1 MGHSKL
7 TFTLER
13 PDQAEVIALIDAL
26 DAWQMVLYP
35 PESHHGVGLDVLL
48 QPNVLF
54 AVARDA
60 SGGAVGCGAVVLHE
74 GYGELKRMYVQPGLR
89 GRGSGR
95 DLLMFLEEQAQVRGC
110 TRLRLET
117 GVRQPEALRLY
128 GKSGYFLRPPFGDYF
143 EDPNSVFMEKQL
155 VSGGGE

>member
-1 MGHSKL
+1 MGHSQLK
-7 TFTLER
+7 FALER
-13 PDQAEVIALIDAL
+13 ADQPEVIALIDAL

-54 AVARDA
+54 AVARDVV
-60 SGGAVGCGAVVLHE
+60 GRAVGCGAVMLQD
-74 GYGELKRMYVQPGLR
+74 GYGELKRMYVQPTLR

-95 DLLMFLEEQAQVRGC
+95 ELLMFLEEQAQLRGC
-110 TRLRLET
+110 NRLRLET

-128 GKSGYFLRPPFGDYF
+128 GRSGYFLRPPFGDYA

-155 VSGGGE
+155 DTGGAA